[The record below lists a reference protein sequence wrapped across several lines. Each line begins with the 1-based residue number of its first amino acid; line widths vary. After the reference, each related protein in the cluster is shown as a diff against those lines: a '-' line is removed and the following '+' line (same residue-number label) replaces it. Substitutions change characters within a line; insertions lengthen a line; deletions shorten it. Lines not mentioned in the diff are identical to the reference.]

1 MKDLSK
7 EVTAEL
13 AGRLQLDQITLQ
25 RFYKSY
31 GLEPKIFVQ
40 EGLSEIS
47 KFFPDTP
54 VKVLKDVF
62 EALQLYDLVELLE
75 KVKPRTLRP
84 ALPLKEIEKLS
95 NASNRPTKFYS
106 KAEVLII
113 YFNESTADGNAERI
127 GSFFKAFNSRSKGTT
142 LTTKPVIRDLLK
154 DMDRLRAEFR
164 NSTWWKEKKIEKE
177 IKQKMEELQKEN
189 TKFET
194 AVSTVMDK
202 WIQQAQDEGYL
213 NSKV

>member
-31 GLEPKIFVQ
+31 GLDPKIFVQ

-75 KVKPRTLRP
+75 KVKPRTLLP
-84 ALPLKEIEKLS
+84 AFPLKEIEKLS

-113 YFNESTADGNAERI
+113 YFNVSTADGNAENI
-127 GSFFKAFNSRSKGTT
+127 GSFFKAFNSRSKGTS
-142 LTTKPVIRDLLK
+142 LAPKPVTRDLLN
-154 DMDRLRAEFR
+154 DVGRLKFSFE
-164 NSTWWKEKKIEKE
+164 NSNWWNEKKIEKE
-177 IKQKMEELQKEN
+177 MRQKIEELQKEN
-189 TKFET
+189 KKFET
-194 AVSTVMDK
+194 AVSTVMDQ

-213 NSKV
+213 KSKV